1 MSVKFTTEE
10 FIINSNKI
18 HKSKYDYSLVDY
30 EKSSKKVKIICK
42 KHGEFEQRASNHLRG
57 RGCYFCKKSKMYDT
71 DKFIE
76 LSEKLHNNRY
86 RYTKTIY
93 NGSHKDV
100 VITCEKH
107 GDFNQSPTNHL
118 RGKGCGECATEDS
131 RLMLND
137 FIIIANKKHNFKY
150 DYRLVDYKNI
160 RTKIIIV
167 CNIHGDFK
175 QVPKNHLNGQGC
187 PRCGDLFGVKE
198 NKWLDLLGVSERQVR
213 IGRYVVDG
221 FDPIT
226 NTIYEFNGDFWHGNP
241 DLYNPEDYNSVLKKP
256 FGELYKKTKN
266 RERVLI
272 KMGYKV
278 ISIWEND
285 YNTLF
290 K

>member
-93 NGSHKDV
+93 KGSHKDV

-107 GDFNQSPTNHL
+107 GDFKQSPTNHL

-285 YNTLF
+285 YNILF